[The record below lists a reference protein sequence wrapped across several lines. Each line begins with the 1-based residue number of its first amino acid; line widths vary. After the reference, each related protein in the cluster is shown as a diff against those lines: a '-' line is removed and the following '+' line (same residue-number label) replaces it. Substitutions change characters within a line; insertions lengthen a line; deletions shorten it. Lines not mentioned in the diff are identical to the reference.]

1 MNLVVILKILLS
13 NKNAMKQTKITANE
27 WQRRKAVNKGRS
39 YKGRG
44 PESILQE
51 ACVAWFRYQYPELR
65 GMLFSVP
72 NELGGGTNGKLL
84 VKQGLLSGV
93 SDLLLLHP
101 SIGFNGLAIEM
112 KSRIGRLSG
121 SQIFWGVDAWE
132 NGYLYH
138 VCRSETKFKFL
149 VREYLGY

>member
-1 MNLVVILKILLS
+1 MEKKKKYQKV
-13 NKNAMKQTKITANE
+13 ITAEE
-27 WQRRKAVNKGRS
+27 WRKLAAVNKGKS

-51 ACVAWFRYQYPELR
+51 ACVTWFRYQYPQLR

-72 NELGGGTNGKLL
+72 NELGGGSNGKEL

-101 SIGFNGLAIEM
+101 SIGFNGMAIEM
-112 KSRIGRLSG
+112 KSRIGQLSG
-121 SQIFWGVDAWE
+121 AQLYWGVDAWE
-132 NGYLYH
+132 NGYMYQ
-138 VCRSETKFKFL
+138 VCRSQTRFKFL
-149 VREYLGY
+149 VRDYLGY